1 MFETDH
7 GRKATPVV
15 MLSSLT
21 KEGADK
27 TVEAMEYGAVDFITK
42 PSGSISLDIHTIE
55 SVIQSTVAEAAQANI
70 SVLSKQ
76 ESSQNHH
83 SSIMS
88 AKPIQSDTP
97 IVTIGAST
105 GGPRAL
111 QQVLTS
117 LPKSFPA
124 PITIVQHMPPGFTK
138 SLADRLNKLSSIH
151 VKEAENGEKLEK
163 GTAYIAPGGR
173 QMEISQ
179 NGVEL
184 ICHVTK
190 KEPINGHE
198 PSVDVLFRSVA
209 QLKKCH
215 PISVILTGMGS
226 DGASG
231 LLDLK
236 KHHPRT
242 IAMSQ
247 SEQSCVVYGMPQAAE
262 KTGFIDYVLHLP
274 EIGEALSQKIQT
286 KR

>member
-1 MFETDH
+1 M
-7 GRKATPVV
+7 
-15 MLSSLT
+15 SSLT